1 MWCCIFYK
9 TLSLGGREKK
19 IQFQIKIIFSLLKI
33 ANYLSNTFPSYQDKE
48 QWFFCLFKVAA
59 VSKKCI
65 ILTYFCII
73 KQSFIASSNFIGG
86 TLIKTGG
93 LITVILTEGH
103 TWQFLDLLTLAKFL
117 INFFYCLPV

>member
-9 TLSLGGREKK
+9 TLSLRGREKK

-33 ANYLSNTFPSYQDKE
+33 ANYLSNTFPSYPDKE